1 MVAVNNSAIHT
12 RHDVKWQNSVLLFYG
27 KSLSGTGK
35 KRAPDLHQIENAVR
49 NYLQSELQKKKKNA
63 ANNPHKR

>member
-35 KRAPDLHQIENAVR
+35 KRAPDLHQIENTVW
-49 NYLQSELQKKKKNA
+49 NYLQSEMHFLPKIA